1 MKAQE
6 QSAGTTTTT
15 KKVVETVVSEKI
27 GAASTQSAV
36 GGQPL
41 ERKKVSQPSG
51 KLATNNI
58 GIKATL
64 NPRQKKK
71 DAMSDSILEERNEEY
86 TIEQLQRVWK
96 EYALGVKRENKDS
109 LYATLMQSDL
119 HVDSSHVI
127 HLKIKNSVQSTE
139 LDEEKG
145 SLVRFLRVKLKNTNI
160 NLNYEL
166 DEQKKVEVLD
176 SKTKF
181 EKLAEENQSLHKF
194 RKLFNLDIEF

>member
-1 MKAQE
+1 M
-6 QSAGTTTTT
+6 
-15 KKVVETVVSEKI
+15 
-27 GAASTQSAV
+27 GAAVSQAAV
-36 GGQPL
+36 SGQAV
-41 ERKKVSQPSG
+41 ERKKVSHPSG
-51 KLATNNI
+51 KLSTNNI

-71 DAMSDSILEERNEEY
+71 DAMHDSILEERNEEY

-119 HVDSSHVI
+119 NVDSSHVI

-160 NLNYEL
+160 NLSYEL
-166 DEQKKVEVLD
+166 DEQKKIEVLD